1 MQIVAG
7 IFLILHG
14 LVHLLYAGQAFR
26 YFELRPGM
34 IWPDASWLFSKLIKK
49 EAVRWLAAISLAL
62 AALGFVAGGVGLFAQ
77 AEAWHPVAVY
87 ASIFSTVVFALF
99 WDGKF
104 NALADQGGIGL
115 LIDVIVLAAAL
126 SLKWP

>member
-1 MQIVAG
+1 
-7 IFLILHG
+7 
-14 LVHLLYAGQAFR
+14 
-26 YFELRPGM
+26 
-34 IWPDASWLFSKLIKK
+34 
-49 EAVRWLAAISLAL
+49 
-62 AALGFVAGGVGLFAQ
+62 
-77 AEAWHPVAVY
+77 VY